1 MEIKNEMDMKN
12 EMLSKVGELLQE
24 LSAQLERLKKDDT
37 SKMEYYD
44 IALFAITARYFSDYA
59 SVMEEYVQE
68 LAFLELESGKDKDWE
83 DDENWEEDDEEEYGD
98 PFFEEE
104 QESIEEEEEDSPGTG
119 NVFPIRPTVEEEK
132 ETVTEELSEDIPV
145 AESEDFSSEVNPGD
159 NIAYEEEATE
169 TASRK
174 DLFEDFSPQNT
185 SEVTEEEEPETIHE
199 EVNELFQ
206 ENDDY
211 VEVPQQQQEIP
222 AEPLPPQH
230 QETEREIL
238 ENQIQDPVATGEVEP
253 SRPLSLNERLKMQ
266 QKTGDSF
273 ESPSASSEQTVN
285 PHLDLK
291 TAVSLNDR
299 LLIIK
304 DLFNGYSLAYSE
316 AIELLNRFHSFAEV
330 DQFLQQN
337 YARKN
342 NWDTK
347 PQTVEK
353 LYAVLRKKFI

>member
-1 MEIKNEMDMKN
+1 MEMKN
-12 EMLSKVGELLQE
+12 EMLKKIDELLQE
-24 LSAQLERLKKDDT
+24 LTSQMERLKKTDNEEI
-37 SKMEYYD
+37 KYYD
-44 IALFAITARYFSDYA
+44 IALFATTARYFSAYTD
-59 SVMEEYVQE
+59 VMEEYVQE
-68 LAFLELESGKDKDWE
+68 EALWRLEN
-83 DDENWEEDDEEEYGD
+83 DENGNWEEDEDWDEDDEEEYGD
-98 PFFEEE
+98 PFFEDEH
-104 QESIEEEEEDSPGTG
+104 ESIEEEGEEDNPGTE
-119 NVFPIRPTVEEEK
+119 NVFSLRPVAEEEK
-132 ETVTEELSEDIPV
+132 VTVTEEVSEDIPV
-145 AESEDFSSEVNPGD
+145 AESEDFSSEANPGD
-159 NIAYEEEATE
+159 NIAYEEEDTE

-174 DLFEDFSPQNT
+174 DLFEDFSPQDT
-185 SEVTEEEEPETIHE
+185 SEVTEEDEPETIKE
-199 EVNELFQ
+199 EVKELFQ

-211 VEVPQQQQEIP
+211 VEVPQQQQEAP

-238 ENQIQDPVATGEVEP
+238 ESQIQDPVAKGEVEP

-266 QKTGDSF
+266 QKAGETF

-316 AIELLNRFHSFAEV
+316 AIELLNRFHSFTEV